1 VCSVQT
7 LEIIHWNLYG
17 NQAIISEA
25 SLITSLHLT
34 NILLSTIINQVSAE
48 KLNQILN
55 TSTKIA
61 TIFLYIFL
69 PWRYNLS
76 VNTNN
81 QWNSKLFVQQT
92 MSAGKQ
98 LIVKTFV
105 QWIEALFQA
114 FFFRQGGMMV
124 LFLVNVQGVW
134 SCRCLF
140 EQGQTK
146 AHAIMIC

>member
-1 VCSVQT
+1 MCSVQT

-105 QWIEALFQA
+105 QWIEALFSG
-114 FFFRQGGMMV
+114 FFFLGKEAWWCYFWLTYRVSEAVDAYLNRDKPKHMQ
-124 LFLVNVQGVW
+124 
-134 SCRCLF
+134 
-140 EQGQTK
+140 
-146 AHAIMIC
+146 